1 MTRGE
6 PQALSGGQADR
17 YRRGVRW
24 LAVAGLGV
32 YVITAI
38 FNIGIVAIDDYFQIM
53 AKVVPAA
60 AYTPDQVVAATGVYS
75 PIPVLLHLGVVR
87 LASMLGILHPYNQL
101 RFDQAF
107 LASFSFLTMWH
118 AGKSCFTPF
127 SESERGRHQ
136 LIFTGLLGFYFAA
149 PLFLTRPMVESL
161 VAPFLLLGTALA
173 CRYWTNPARWS
184 LVLSTFVFAAGAT
197 LRPQAGIVAFALP
210 MAVVY
215 RRRWADLAVLGLAG
229 AAAFVVTG
237 LIDGAIRGGFHESL
251 RTYVAFNLQHS
262 SDFGVSPWYTYLI
275 LLLGATLPPA
285 FLARYRGFPWRQR
298 YEPLFPAVAVF
309 GIFVAAHSLV
319 PHKEER
325 FMIPIMPLLLL
336 LLTPLAAW
344 LLEHGPRW
352 RVVYF
357 TGLNLVLLPLMVL
370 NPPQKTGMSLARYLD
385 AHADLRNV
393 ILADK
398 AMFVPSVFITH
409 PVAVQFEVPT
419 TPPPCGTAVAVLA
432 LGASGRQLARTAG
445 FVRAEQFAP
454 GPLERLVVAINPR
467 HNERR
472 GPVDVYVGSC
482 DTVGTPDPGN

>member
-1 MTRGE
+1 MTGGE
-6 PQALSGGQADR
+6 PLASSRARADP

-24 LAVAGLGV
+24 LAVAGLCV
-32 YVITAI
+32 YLITAI
-38 FNIGIVAIDDYFQIM
+38 FNVGIVAIDDYFQVM
-53 AKVVPAA
+53 ARVVPAG
-60 AYTPDQVVAATGVYS
+60 AYTPTQVVAGTGVYN
-75 PIPVLLHLGVVR
+75 PIPVLMHLGVVR

-107 LASFSFLTMWH
+107 LALFSFLTMWYS
-118 AGKSCFTPF
+118 GKSCFAPYA
-127 SESERGRHQ
+127 ERERGRQQ

-161 VAPFLLLGTALA
+161 VAPFLLLGAALA
-173 CRYWTNPARWS
+173 CRYWTSPARWS
-184 LVLSTFVFAAGAT
+184 LVLATFVFAAGAT
-197 LRPQAGIVAFALP
+197 LRPQAGIVALTLP
-210 MAVVY
+210 MAVAF
-215 RRRWADLAVLGLAG
+215 RRRWADLVVLGLAG

-237 LIDGAIRGGFHESL
+237 LIDAAIRGGFHESL
-251 RTYVAFNLQHS
+251 RTYLTFNLQHS
-262 SDFGVSPWYTYLI
+262 SDFGVSPWYTYL
-275 LLLGATLPPA
+275 LLLVGATLPPA
-285 FLARYRGFPWRQR
+285 FLAHYRGFPWLQR

-309 GIFVAAHSLV
+309 GTFVAAHSLV

-325 FMIPIMPLLLL
+325 FMIPTLPLLLL

-357 TGLNLVLLPLMVL
+357 TGLNLALLPLMVL

-385 AHADLRNV
+385 AHADLRTV

-398 AMFVPSVFITH
+398 AMFIPSVFITH

-419 TPPPCGTAVAVLA
+419 TPPPCGTAVAALA
-432 LGASGRQLARTAG
+432 LGTTGRQLVRTAG
-445 FVRAEQFAP
+445 FVRAAQFAP

-482 DTVGTPDPGN
+482 DTVGTPGPGD